1 MRDVEHECLISVGSN
16 IDPRRHIAMATA
28 ILEAECRLLAAST
41 IIETTPVGYQ
51 AQPNFLNGAYLVATP
66 LDYDAFRQYLKQV
79 EDRLGRR
86 RGPIKSGPRTLDLDI
101 VLWDRQVVD
110 TDALQQDYVILPV
123 REVLERTG
131 IVLAPFTA

>member
-1 MRDVEHECLISVGSN
+1 MSDVEHECLISVGSN
-16 IDPRRHIAMATA
+16 IDPHRHIAMATA

-41 IIETTPVGYQ
+41 IIETAPVGYQ
-51 AQPNFLNGAYLVATP
+51 AQPNFFNGAYLVTTA
-66 LDYDAFRQYLKQV
+66 LDYADFRQYLKRV

-101 VLWDRQVVD
+101 VLWDRRVVD
-110 TDALQQDYVILPV
+110 TDALQQDYVMVPV
-123 REVLERTG
+123 REVLEKSG